1 MNAIYHKIWRDL
13 WHNKAR
19 TLQVVLIIA
28 MGAFAIGMII
38 TARNLSREA
47 ITSAWRQATPPM
59 MMLWVTP
66 TVDDDDLTAL
76 KRIEGVSTVDGML
89 TETIEWRRAPGDEWQ
104 SASLIARD
112 DYDDQKLNV
121 IHLLSGNW
129 PHRNT
134 FAVGKDSDTY
144 FSIFEGDSLTI
155 KINDKEREITVG
167 GTMFNQL
174 AEPLAVGGDLALYT
188 TRQRFEAL
196 TGEGDFN
203 VIMASSPL
211 YDETSVRETAD
222 RINRHLEKQDVESG
236 GVGPQGRRTLDP
248 GEHFL
253 QNLLD
258 GVFLILGLL
267 GLSSIIMGLFLNYN
281 TINAIITGQVD
292 QIGVMKAIGARTG
305 QILWIYLF
313 TIFVYGLLALIIAVP
328 FGAVGGYGMAIFMIG
343 LFGIDPIPFTIDPLA
358 LQVQAGIAL
367 LSPLLAA
374 LFPITAGVRITVR
387 EAITTYGLGTAVSL
401 LDRLAAK
408 MERIPRPV
416 LLTVSN
422 TFRNKRRVLLT
433 QLTLVTSGLVFMVV
447 MSARYSAT
455 YTFSDEA
462 SAIHK
467 YNVTLQFEDPER
479 IQRVER
485 LTLAQP
491 GVKAVEMWSV
501 NGGKIRPTGQA
512 EMSEDDHDADIF
524 GMPIPTT
531 MYVPHLQA
539 GRWLQPEDEQAIVL
553 NQRLAEKT
561 GVGVGDWVTIDHG
574 LDRESDWLV
583 VGLVSDPLTIRSAYV
598 PRYSLGREIGSVNK
612 ANTVWVQTTRPDAGS
627 TAQVARQL
635 RNLYDY
641 HDLTLAPRFIFRK
654 DTLAGITAKIREDYD
669 ITVILLAIMA
679 AIVAVVGS
687 IGLSGVLSLSVLER
701 RREIGV
707 MRAIGASSGHV
718 ARLFIGEGLTL
729 GLLSWLIALPLSIPA
744 AYTFTQLLA
753 SALDTNIVAQY
764 APIGAILWLAIITTL
779 SIIASWFPARGATR
793 ISVRESLSYQ

>member
-1 MNAIYHKIWRDL
+1 
-13 WHNKAR
+13 
-19 TLQVVLIIA
+19 LQVVLIIA

-59 MMLWVTP
+59 MMLWVNP
-66 TVDDDDLTAL
+66 TVDDDDLTTL
-76 KRIEGVSTVDGML
+76 KRIEGVSAVDGML
-89 TETIEWRRAPGDEWQ
+89 TETIEWRRASDDEWQ
-104 SASLIARD
+104 SANLIARD

-129 PHRNT
+129 PHRHT

-144 FSIFEGDSLTI
+144 FNIFEGDSLTL
-155 KINDKEREITVG
+155 KINDREREITVG

-174 AEPLAVGGDLALYT
+174 AEPPAVGGDLALYT

-203 VIMASSPL
+203 IIMASSPL
-211 YDETSVRETAD
+211 YDEASVRETAD
-222 RINRHLEKQDVESG
+222 RINRHLEKQDIESG

-248 GEHFL
+248 DEHFL

-267 GLSSIIMGLFLNYN
+267 GLSSIVMGLFLNYN

-292 QIGVMKAIGARTG
+292 QIGVMKAIGAGTG

-313 TIFVYGLLALIIAVP
+313 TIFVYGLLALIIAMP
-328 FGAVGGYGMAIFMIG
+328 LGSVGGYGMAIFITG

-387 EAITTYGLGTAVSL
+387 EAITTYGLGTAVGL

-491 GVKAVEMWSV
+491 GIDAIEMWSV
-501 NGGKIRPTGQA
+501 NGGKIRPVGQT

-539 GRWLQPEDEQAIVL
+539 GRWLQPEDEQTIVL
-553 NQRLAEKT
+553 NQRLAEKI
-561 GVGVGDWVTIDHG
+561 GVDVGDWVTVDHG
-574 LDRESDWLV
+574 LDRESGWLV
-583 VGLVSDPLTIRSAYV
+583 VGLISDPLTIRSAYV
-598 PRYSLGREIGSVNK
+598 PRYSLGREIGSVNR

-627 TAQVARQL
+627 TAQAARQL
-635 RNLYDY
+635 REIYDY
-641 HDLTLAPRFIFRK
+641 HDLTLAPRLIFRK
-654 DTLAGITAKIREDYD
+654 DTMAGITAKIREDYD

-729 GLLSWLIALPLSIPA
+729 GLL
-744 AYTFTQLLA
+744 Y
-753 SALDTNIVAQY
+753 SAR
-764 APIGAILWLAIITTL
+764 
-779 SIIASWFPARGATR
+779 S
-793 ISVRESLSYQ
+793 